1 MSDEQKSYPLVT
13 VITVNY
19 NQLDVTCDLLA
30 TLRKVTYPN
39 VEVIVVDNAS
49 PTENPDVIKER
60 YPEIKLIKS
69 NENLGFAGGNN
80 LGIKVAKGAYL
91 FFLNND
97 TEVPEN
103 VMEPLVDFLQST
115 PDAGMVCPKIKY
127 HEAPDLIQFAGYTA
141 MNKWTIRNSGIG
153 YKEKDLG
160 QHDTIATTE
169 YAHGAAMMLPKN
181 VVDEVGLMPEL
192 YFLYYE
198 ELDWAEMVKRAGYK
212 LYYQPATFVLHKD
225 SVSTGGED
233 SPMKVYYLTRNR
245 LLFARRNFGGLPL
258 VFSTLFFLGAAFPK
272 ALAKYLVKGQMK
284 HLSSLIKGTC
294 WNLTHSKQ

>member
-1 MSDEQKSYPLVT
+1 MNEAKPSYPLVS

-19 NQLDVTCDLLA
+19 NQPAVTCDLLES
-30 TLRKVTYPN
+30 LRKISYPN
-39 VEVIVVDNAS
+39 IEVIVVDNAS
-49 PTENPDVIKER
+49 PTENPDIIKEK
-60 YPEIKLIKS
+60 YPEITLLKS

-80 LGIKVAKGAYL
+80 IGIKVAKGEFL

-97 TEVPEN
+97 TEVEEN
-103 VMEPLVDFLQST
+103 IMEPLVELLKSDSK
-115 PDAGMVCPKIKY
+115 AGIVCPKIKY

-153 YKEKDLG
+153 FKEKDMG
-160 QHDTIATTE
+160 QHDTLTTTE

-181 VVDEVGLMPEL
+181 VIDEVGLMPEL

-212 LYYQPATFVLHKD
+212 LYYQPASFVLHKD

-258 VFSTLFFLGAAFPK
+258 FFSSLFFLGAAFPK
-272 ALAKYLVKGQMK
+272 ALLRYLLKGQTK
-284 HLSSLIKGTC
+284 HLSSLIKGAT
-294 WNLTHSKQ
+294 WNLTHRKN